1 MREESRNKI
10 LLCIF
15 LFVIILITAVS
26 CGGEASQENTEP
38 GEQVIEESAQTIDIP
53 EVPVMFE
60 DMLYPDAEF
69 LFEIPGIGGPMIP
82 YRFYVASGA
91 SIDQAADF
99 YLKQLPWFDVE
110 NDEVENGFRH
120 LTLAYTKPLDQLGE
134 VEDPNELPQ
143 KGIELDGA
151 LMGVEVVHSSVETG
165 FSRLILAKDAY
176 DRGGDIPSDST
187 IIILDYFKN
196 PY

>member
-1 MREESRNKI
+1 MIEAPLRRPLLYLLITI
-10 LLCIF
+10 L
-15 LFVIILITAVS
+15 ILITVVS
-26 CGGEASQENTEP
+26 CGGDTTQEDAAP
-38 GEQVIEESAQTIDIP
+38 KEQVIEESAQTIDIP
-53 EVPVMFE
+53 EVPVIFE

-110 NDEVENGFRH
+110 IDEVENGFRH
-120 LTLAYTKPLDQLGE
+120 LMLTYSKPLDQLGE
-134 VEDPNELPQ
+134 VEDLDELSQ
-143 KGIELDGA
+143 KGSELDGA
-151 LMGVEVVHSSVETG
+151 LMGVEIVHSSVEAG
-165 FSRLILAKDAY
+165 FSRLVIAKEANDL
-176 DRGGDIPSDST
+176 GGDIPSNST
-187 IIILDYFKN
+187 IIIFDYFKN

>member
-10 LLCIF
+10 LSYIF
-15 LFVIILITAVS
+15 LPVIILIAAVS
-26 CGGEASQENTEP
+26 CGGDTTQENTEP

-53 EVPVMFE
+53 EVPAMFE

-69 LFEIPGIGGPMIP
+69 LFEISGMGGPMIP
-82 YRFYVASGA
+82 YRFYVASGT

-110 NDEVENGFRH
+110 KDEVENGFRH
-120 LTLAYTKPLDQLGE
+120 LMLTYSKPLDQLGE

-143 KGIELDGA
+143 KGSELDGA
-151 LMGVEVVHSSVETG
+151 LMGVEVVHSSVEAG
-165 FSRLILAKDAY
+165 FSRLVIAKEAY

-187 IIILDYFKN
+187 IIVFDYFKN